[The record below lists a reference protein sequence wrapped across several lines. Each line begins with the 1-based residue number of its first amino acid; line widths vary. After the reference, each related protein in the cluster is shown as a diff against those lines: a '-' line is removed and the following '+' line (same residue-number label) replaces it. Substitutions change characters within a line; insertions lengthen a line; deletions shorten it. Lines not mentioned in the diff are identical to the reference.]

1 MAKDYY
7 MNAQGFQLL
16 DFMMRKNKFSQE
28 ACSTFFTV
36 EEGFLTLN
44 AVKYA
49 IRAGLKEGAT
59 FADDMQK
66 FSDYVEA
73 LVKLDYD
80 RDEIVK
86 TVNGYADAFKEWDG
100 TDEYL
105 EELFTGGKWIV

>member
-7 MNAQGFQLL
+7 TNAQGFQLL
-16 DFMMRKNKFSQE
+16 DFMVRKNKFSEQ
-28 ACSTFFTV
+28 ACSDNFTV

-44 AVKYA
+44 GVKYA

-80 RDEIVK
+80 RDMIIK
-86 TVNGYADAFKEWDG
+86 TINGYADAFKEWDG

-105 EELFTGGKWIV
+105 EELFEGGRWIA